1 MKVTVFKDLFKT
13 DVPFIVP
20 IEKIID
26 RIKEG
31 TSKNLIEKIRVCTS
45 KDERNSL
52 KKKLPAIIFSGEFR
66 ERHKNGLIS
75 HSGLMITD
83 FDNFPNNDVYDD
95 IFKQITSNKHTV
107 LAFES
112 PSGNGIKAVIR
123 IPKCN
128 KDDHE
133 KYFKAFKKEFQYK
146 YFDESNCDISRVC
159 FESYDP
165 NIYINLDAEIYSPK
179 LIDKGFENRERPP
192 LIPITNEDEII
203 ERIMNF
209 DWGKDF
215 FDGQKNNY
223 IFDLAGAFCEYGIS
237 ESTCINYLE
246 SRVFGGA
253 CADERGKINTI
264 KSAYKKRQFDSKYFE
279 NWDRVNNIKVDLKRG
294 KEEVIKK
301 YQITEQ
307 VFEEIKDNTEHEDF
321 WYLEYDKKGNEKV
334 KVDPFKYKNF
344 LERNG
349 HKKYFHNDS
358 QKPTWVKI
366 NSNRIHETSV
376 EKIKDFVL
384 NHLLEKKEIDVWRYC
399 VNYQNMFSE
408 PFLLML
414 ETIELMMLDDTQD
427 KSYIAF
433 ENGILEV
440 DKDNEHL
447 IDYIDIDGYIWESQI
462 IHREYKVL
470 DNFYNEYQQF
480 ILNISNNEPTAIECV
495 IGYLLHGYKNKM
507 NNKAIILNDEVIS
520 ENPEGGTGKGLFI
533 QGLRQIRKVSILDGK
548 TFDDKKS
555 FPYQTVT
562 PETQILVFD
571 DVKKNWDFES
581 KFSLVTEGM
590 TLERKNKDAI
600 KLTVQ
605 ESPKMVISTNY
616 AIKGEGNSHDRRR
629 HEIEIAQYYGK
640 YKTPYDEFGKQLFD
654 DWQKSE
660 FVAFDNYMVHCLR
673 TYLKLGLVHQNAKN
687 LKTRKFIAETSMEFL
702 QWIEEKGNFP
712 FDIRNEKNLYLEY
725 FIKEN
730 KDFKDLKT
738 RTFSAWVK
746 KYANFK
752 ELKYTTDRS
761 NGVAWFQIDTPDQDI
776 EIIEEDIF

>member
-1 MKVTVFKDLFKT
+1 MNVTVFKDLFKT

-20 IEKIID
+20 IERIID
-26 RIKEG
+26 RLKNG
-31 TSKNLIEKIRVCTS
+31 TSKDLIEKIRLCES
-45 KDERNSL
+45 KEERNNL
-52 KKKLPAIIFSGEFR
+52 KKKLPAIIFAGEFR
-66 ERHKNGLIS
+66 DRNKNGLIN

-83 FDNFPNNDVYDD
+83 FDNFPSKEVYVEMFDL
-95 IFKQITSNKHTV
+95 IKSNKHT
-107 LAFES
+107 LMAFEG
-112 PSGNGIKAVIR
+112 PSGNGIKAVIK
-123 IPKCN
+123 IPKCDKN
-128 KDDHE
+128 DHE
-133 KYFKAFKKEFQYK
+133 KYFKAFKDEFQYK
-146 YFDESNCDISRVC
+146 YFDQSNCDVSRVC

-165 NIYINLDAEIYSPK
+165 NVYVNLNAEIYAPK
-179 LIDKGFENRERPP
+179 LIDKGFENKDRPP
-192 LIPITNEDEII
+192 LVPIDNEDVII
-203 ERIMNF
+203 ERIMAF
-209 DWGKDF
+209 DWHKNF
-215 FDGQKNNY
+215 YDGEKNNY

-237 ESTCINYLE
+237 ESRCISYLE
-246 SRVFGGA
+246 FHVFGGA
-253 CADERGKINTI
+253 CSDERGKINTI
-264 KSAYKKRQFDSKYFE
+264 KSAYRKRQFDSKYFE
-279 NWDRVNNIKVDLKRG
+279 NWETINNIKYDLKKG

-301 YQITEQ
+301 YKIKED
-307 VFEEIKDNTEHEDF
+307 VFEEIKETTEHEDF
-321 WYLEYDKKGNEKV
+321 WYLEYDNKGNEKV
-334 KVDPFKYKNF
+334 KMDPFKYKNF

-349 HKKYFHNDS
+349 YKKYFHNDS

-366 NSNRIHETSV
+366 ISNKIHETSV

-384 NHLLEKKEIDVWRYC
+384 NYLLEKKEIDVWKYC

-408 PFLLML
+408 QFLLML
-414 ETIELMMLDDTQD
+414 ETVELMMLEDTQY

-440 DKDNEHL
+440 DKNKQNL
-447 IDYIDIDGYIWESQI
+447 IDYIDIEGYIWESQI
-462 IHREYKVL
+462 IKREYKTL

-480 ILNISNNEPTAIECV
+480 ILNISHNDSIAIECV
-495 IGYLLHGYKNKM
+495 IGYLLSNYKNKM

-533 QGLRQIRKVSILDGK
+533 QGLKQIRRVSILDGK

-640 YKTPYDEFGKQLFD
+640 DKTPFDEFGKQLFD
-654 DWQKSE
+654 DWKEDE
-660 FVAFDNYMVHCLR
+660 FLKFDNYMVYCLKS
-673 TYLKLGLVHQNAKN
+673 YLKLGLIHQNAKN

-702 QWIEEKGNFP
+702 QWIQEEGNFP
-712 FDIRNEKNLYLEY
+712 FNIRNNKEQYLES
-725 FIKEN
+725 FIKQN
-730 KDFKDLKT
+730 KDFRDLKSI
-738 RTFSAWVK
+738 TFHAWVK

-752 ELKYTTDRS
+752 DKKNFNLS
-761 NGVAWFQIDTPDQDI
+761 
-776 EIIEEDIF
+776 